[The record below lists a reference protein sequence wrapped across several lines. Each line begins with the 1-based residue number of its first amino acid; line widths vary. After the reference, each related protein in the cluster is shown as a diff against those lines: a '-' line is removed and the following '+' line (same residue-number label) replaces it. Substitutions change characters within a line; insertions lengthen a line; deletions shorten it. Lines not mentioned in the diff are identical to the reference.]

1 MLVMHHIVSD
11 GWSMAVLNRELTT
24 IYMAFLRRQPSPL
37 PELEIQYPDFAVWQA
52 DWFRGELLQK
62 QLGYWRKQLS
72 GLRPVLNL
80 PTDRRRPTVQTS
92 NGSVLGFTLDQTLCE
107 ALKTLGNASRAS
119 LFMTLLA
126 AFKVLLHRLSGETDI
141 AVGSPIANRTRSEL
155 EGLIGFF
162 VNTLVLRTDLS
173 GDPSFVDL
181 LVRERDVALDAY
193 GNQDMP
199 FEKLVDELQLD
210 RDLGHNPFFQILFGV
225 QNIGT
230 IDRSAAPIQPLA
242 SEIQGGPGGNGTA
255 KFDLTMSVLDTGS
268 GAQGFL
274 EFNTDLFDISTA
286 QIMIERYIAL
296 LHRIVENPNERLS
309 RLSRWIAGEV
319 VDTAQ
324 PADAPEG
331 GNWQIVRRA
340 GG

>member
-1 MLVMHHIVSD
+1 MARVRLNHCDFPQQVGVKVATISQVTGTPRGSASQSVKDGERRACPLSFAQSRLWILDRFQPGNPAYNIATSVPLYGRVDAPVLERTINEIVRRHEALRTTFEVIDGQPAQVVKASLKLQLEIVDLRSRSGVARREDVSRFIYTESRRPFDLRTGPLLHASLVRLDSSRSFLMLVMHHIVSD

-141 AVGSPIANRTRSEL
+141 AVGSPIANRTRSDL
-155 EGLIGFF
+155 EGLI
-162 VNTLVLRTDLS
+162 
-173 GDPSFVDL
+173 
-181 LVRERDVALDAY
+181 
-193 GNQDMP
+193 
-199 FEKLVDELQLD
+199 
-210 RDLGHNPFFQILFGV
+210 
-225 QNIGT
+225 
-230 IDRSAAPIQPLA
+230 
-242 SEIQGGPGGNGTA
+242 
-255 KFDLTMSVLDTGS
+255 
-268 GAQGFL
+268 
-274 EFNTDLFDISTA
+274 
-286 QIMIERYIAL
+286 
-296 LHRIVENPNERLS
+296 
-309 RLSRWIAGEV
+309 
-319 VDTAQ
+319 
-324 PADAPEG
+324 
-331 GNWQIVRRA
+331 
-340 GG
+340 